1 MSHNDF
7 NLEKDIFKHD
17 PLILG
22 EKKFFSRLII
32 GTGKYADFNIMKKC
46 HETSGTEMVTVALRR
61 VPLGLNGKNNKLKSI
76 IDYIDTQK
84 ITLLPNTSGTFSA
97 KEAYRLAKMAV
108 AMGMRYLK
116 IEVMGDTK
124 TLLPDPIETLKTV
137 EILRKEFTSEKLF
150 LMVYTNDD
158 PIMALKLLNAGADCI
173 MPAGSPIGSGRG
185 IQNPQNLKMIIDII
199 KGKVPIVLDAGIG
212 SPADAALAMEAGASA
227 ILLNTAVAKA
237 QNPEA
242 MAKAM
247 RFGWIAGRL
256 SYIGGRIPQKLYATA
271 SSPEIDF

>member
-1 MSHNDF
+1 
-7 NLEKDIFKHD
+7 
-17 PLILG
+17 
-22 EKKFFSRLII
+22 
-32 GTGKYADFNIMKKC
+32 
-46 HETSGTEMVTVALRR
+46 
-61 VPLGLNGKNNKLKSI
+61 
-76 IDYIDTQK
+76 
-84 ITLLPNTSGTFSA
+84 
-97 KEAYRLAKMAV
+97 
-108 AMGMRYLK
+108 
-116 IEVMGDTK
+116 
-124 TLLPDPIETLKTV
+124 
-137 EILRKEFTSEKLF
+137 
-150 LMVYTNDD
+150 
-158 PIMALKLLNAGADCI
+158 
-173 MPAGSPIGSGRG
+173 
-185 IQNPQNLKMIIDII
+185 MIIDII